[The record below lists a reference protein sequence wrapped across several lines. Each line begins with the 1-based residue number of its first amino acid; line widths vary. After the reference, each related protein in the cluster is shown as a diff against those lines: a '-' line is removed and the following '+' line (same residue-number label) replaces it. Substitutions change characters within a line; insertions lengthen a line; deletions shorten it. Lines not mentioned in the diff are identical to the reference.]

1 MDYLK
6 FVLYLLLL
14 LSSLFLVLLVMI
26 QRGKGGGLAGAL
38 GGMGGYS
45 AFGTRAGD
53 LFTRITIV
61 TASIW
66 ILLAMALAKMNLSS
80 SQPYQNLGAP
90 AGAGRPA
97 AASGEST
104 DKEGD
109 EAKADSDSSTSGS
122 KSDSSGAKESKADP
136 ATVLEKAADAAK
148 ESKPSDNPSEL

>member
-14 LSSLFLVLLVMI
+14 LSSLFLVLLAMI

-109 EAKADSDSSTSGS
+109 EADSDSSTSGS
-122 KSDSSGAKESKADP
+122 KSDSSGAKESKSDP